1 MIYQTIFVF
10 HWRTTKQER
19 EGGGGEKK
27 RERERQLKELHS
39 SFHRTHFILLHLYP
53 TRIESFSYWFTSHEP
68 APILLSW
75 NCFQPSFSVSLSV
88 PPAYPISPSL
98 SLSLVIVSLSQD
110 HTVSFSP
117 PFRKILEAS
126 TTAEPT

>member
-1 MIYQTIFVF
+1 MFVF

-19 EGGGGEKK
+19 EGGRKRGGERK

-68 APILLSW
+68 APILLSR

-88 PPAYPISPSL
+88 PPAYSTFPSL
-98 SLSLVIVSLSQD
+98 SLSLVIVSVSQD

-117 PFRKILEAS
+117 LFRKILEAS
-126 TTAEPT
+126 TAAEPT